1 MTVETIEEMLKTY
14 RFEVGRCGHLENE
27 IAQLNREIAQARADL
42 AGDLAAPGAQVI
54 TDMPRGT
61 SVGNPTERYGIMLAS
76 GYVSDEVRELEA
88 KLANLTEEYTTR
100 KKTVDY
106 VSSWLNGL
114 PERERWVVEMQ
125 YIDGV
130 IWREILVQYPEKF
143 GEYRSKDTLKRIRD
157 RAIDLIIDMAEG

>member
-1 MTVETIEEMLKTY
+1 MTVERIEEMLKTY

-27 IAQLNREIAQARADL
+27 IALTQNQIERAKAGL
-42 AGDLAAPGAQVI
+42 AGDLAGPSAQVI

-61 SVGNPTERYGIMLAS
+61 TVGNPTEKLGMMLAS
-76 GYVSDEVRELEA
+76 GYKSDEIRELEA
-88 KLANLTEEYTTR
+88 KLGELIAEYTER

-114 PERERWVVEMQ
+114 PERERWMIETQV
-125 YIDGV
+125 IDGV
-130 IWREILVQYPEKF
+130 IWREILTKYPERF

-157 RAIDLIIDMAEG
+157 KAFDMIVDMAE